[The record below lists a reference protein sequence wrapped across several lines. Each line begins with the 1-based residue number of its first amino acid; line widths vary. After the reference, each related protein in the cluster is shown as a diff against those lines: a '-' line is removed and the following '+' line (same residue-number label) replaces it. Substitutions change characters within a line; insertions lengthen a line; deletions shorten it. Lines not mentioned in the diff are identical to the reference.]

1 MPFFLRGQ
9 IMKSLTLTKAVILSF
24 SMVAAS
30 MATGYVSAQA
40 NADRRSD
47 SIPSRPTH
55 KSITKNNAKED
66 KMMSSMKDMMEH
78 CRMMH
83 EKMHQNMMERDRSPS
98 ASLEQSSS

>member
-1 MPFFLRGQ
+1 
-9 IMKSLTLTKAVILSF
+9 MKSLTLTKSVVLSF
-24 SMVAAS
+24 ALISAS
-30 MATGYVSAQA
+30 LATGYVSAQA

-55 KSITKNNAKED
+55 KSITQSNTKD
-66 KMMSSMKDMMEH
+66 DQMMGSMKDMMEH